1 MTPQADSNVLPMNPR
16 LLMILLA
23 FAEGPAH
30 GYEIKRRA
38 EERSGGSVQLDA
50 GSLYRSIA
58 QLLDQ
63 GMIEEVSDAVDAGST
78 DSRRRYYAL
87 TTRGRELAAAEA
99 TRLAGLVEYAALN
112 GLIDSPKVVQ

>member
-1 MTPQADSNVLPMNPR
+1 
-16 LLMILLA
+16 MIVLA

-30 GYEIKRRA
+30 GYEIKKRA

-58 QLLDQ
+58 QLLDHDL
-63 GMIEEVSDAVDAGST
+63 IEEVSDSEDTRST

-87 TTRGRELAAAEA
+87 TARGRELAAAEA
-99 TRLAGLVEYAALN
+99 KRLAGLVEYAALS
-112 GLIDSPKVVQ
+112 GLIDAPKVAQ